1 MKGQRVN
8 PEKLNPM
15 EMNSMSSMMGMMSL
29 LQKIGKGKR
38 KYSVK
43 LEKITRNF

>member
-15 EMNSMSSMMGMMSL
+15 EMNSMSSMMGMMSS
-29 LQKIGKGKR
+29 KI
-38 KYSVK
+38 YD
-43 LEKITRNF
+43 

>member
-29 LQKIGKGKR
+29 LQKIGKGKENI
-38 KYSVK
+38 
-43 LEKITRNF
+43 L